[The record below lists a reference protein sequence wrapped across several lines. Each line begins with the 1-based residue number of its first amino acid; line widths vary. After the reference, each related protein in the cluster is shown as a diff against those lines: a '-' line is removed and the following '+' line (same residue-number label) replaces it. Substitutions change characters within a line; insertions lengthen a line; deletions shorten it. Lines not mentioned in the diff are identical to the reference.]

1 MHVYAVLYLYMHVS
15 WHTLRASHGN
25 RAAIDQLSSLG
36 CRVILASGR
45 RHENMLRFYRDLG
58 LDDFVVSCQGAVARH
73 AATGEVVHQELVGVV
88 DGGKVIAEGH
98 ERGLTVM
105 YRTTDGVFARQRSR
119 WVERYQADCG
129 GDPVTLLDVDSPVSG
144 NSHGRTIPQYSPPL
158 RHAGCG

>member
-1 MHVYAVLYLYMHVS
+1 MPFC
-15 WHTLRASHGN
+15 TCICTFPGIPLRVSHGN

-105 YRTTDGVFARQRSR
+105 YWTTDGS
-119 WVERYQADCG
+119 
-129 GDPVTLLDVDSPVSG
+129 SG
-144 NSHGRTIPQYSPPL
+144 IRRTAAAI
-158 RHAGCG
+158 R